1 MLKWPHEVKPTTM
14 YEIYDAIRDPIWQ
27 SFRMSL
33 KGHPTSWK
41 LDALHE
47 RRERQINSGLW
58 TRDREIQI
66 DNYINALKRGGQL
79 NMNLE
84 VVK

>member
-1 MLKWPHEVKPTTM
+1 VLKWPHEVKTYTRS
-14 YEIYDAIRDPIWQ
+14 EVTGAIFYADWQ
-27 SFRMSL
+27 DFRLSL
-33 KGHPTSWK
+33 KGVETVRK
-41 LDALHE
+41 LKLLDA
-47 RRERQINSGLW
+47 RRTSLINSGLW